1 MSTKKTPLSLVSYI
15 QKINKLSSDSSLF
28 SLEQQSILLDAID
41 SMLNVVTQAT
51 IDYNRKNHET
61 V

>member
-15 QKINKLSSDSSLF
+15 QKINQLSSDSSLF
-28 SLEQQSILLDAID
+28 TLQQQATLLDAID

-51 IDYNRKNHET
+51 LDFNKKCHE
-61 V
+61 